1 MKSRG
6 GPFFATNVATCWTE
20 ARFTKWLP
28 LGSEVDSR
36 SGCSNYKHQQQSF
49 PGLHF
54 PGTGRSDSIME
65 CFFWF
70 QTIPVLMIFVCLFF
84 FCFYICCFNGWFFV
98 FSVFFFSGDSIK
110 SQQFASNRA
119 KEDCICWK
127 QRLHAERSRNIFFS
141 RKATGIRNSF
151 LFYANWFRN
160 VVSVR
165 SISQV
170 QGRVP
175 MLCLLREPLP
185 ITVTCR

>member
-1 MKSRG
+1 
-6 GPFFATNVATCWTE
+6 
-20 ARFTKWLP
+20 
-28 LGSEVDSR
+28 
-36 SGCSNYKHQQQSF
+36 
-49 PGLHF
+49 
-54 PGTGRSDSIME
+54 
-65 CFFWF
+65 
-70 QTIPVLMIFVCLFF
+70 MIFVCLFF
-84 FCFYICCFNGWFFV
+84 FFV
-98 FSVFFFSGDSIK
+98 SIFVASMVGFLYFLFFFFSGDSIK

-127 QRLHAERSRNIFFS
+127 QRLHAERSTNIFFS